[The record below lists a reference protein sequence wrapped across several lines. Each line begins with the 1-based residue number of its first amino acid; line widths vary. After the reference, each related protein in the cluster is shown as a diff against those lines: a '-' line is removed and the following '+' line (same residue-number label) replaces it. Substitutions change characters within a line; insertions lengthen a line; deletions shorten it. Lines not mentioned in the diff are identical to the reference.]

1 MAETQFGLAWHRIAD
16 RLKEMGL
23 SPQGEGDLP
32 QWLLNVVLKSRDPN
46 LTDLVAKLMSQGLD
60 ELEQDKREAL
70 FGAIIGDEPKD

>member
-16 RLKEMGL
+16 RLKEMGRR
-23 SPQGEGDLP
+23 SESEGNLP